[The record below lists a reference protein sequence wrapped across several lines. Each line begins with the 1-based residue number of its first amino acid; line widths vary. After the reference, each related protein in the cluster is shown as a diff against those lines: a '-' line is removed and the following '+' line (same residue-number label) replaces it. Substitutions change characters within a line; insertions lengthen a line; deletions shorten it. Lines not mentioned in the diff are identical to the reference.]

1 MWAQVFAERT
11 GVLGFREGSGMVAS
25 SARVSC
31 LAAATL
37 FFWST
42 FPTPAPAQTVSFI
55 ARRDFAVGVSPEA
68 LAVGDLNGD
77 GVLDL
82 AVVGPAGPRIGGVSV
97 MLGQGDGTFPM
108 AGNFFA
114 FCGRLP
120 SSVAVA
126 DFNRDGAPDL
136 VVADDGGYTCS
147 QGSCRRNP
155 GGVTMLLGNGDGSFQ
170 AAKGL
175 TAGGNPSS
183 VVVGDFNGDGVPD
196 LAVANTGSNN
206 VSVLLGNGDGSFR
219 AARTFSAGTNPR
231 SVAVGDFNGDG
242 VPDLAVANTG
252 SNNVSV
258 LLGNGD
264 GSFQAAESFPVA
276 TGPSSVVVGDF
287 NGDGKL
293 DLAVTTEAG
302 SPAPPL
308 PTDTVSVLL
317 GNGDGTFQEARD
329 SAVSTVGPSSVA
341 VGDFNGDGVPDLAV
355 VGANG
360 VSVLLGHGDGTFE
373 TGLAFAA
380 PGVSVVVGDIDGDG
394 VPDLAV
400 AGVQGVS
407 VLVGHGDGTFQ
418 AARNFA
424 ASDGRVPYS
433 VAVGDFN
440 GDGVLDLAV
449 ASAAPT
455 LITGTAPGTVSVL
468 LGNGNGT
475 FQAALN
481 VALGM
486 DPRFVAVGD
495 FNGDGAPDL
504 VVAEDGGY
512 TCSQRSCVS
521 NPGGVSVLLGNGDGT
536 VQGAKSLAAGA
547 NPQSVAV
554 GDFNRDGVPDL
565 AVAGANDVSVL
576 LGNGDGTFQGV
587 KSLAA
592 GPNPRSVAVGDF
604 NGDGVLDLAV
614 PYTDWGPGTSG
625 VSVLLGNGDGT
636 FQTPR
641 TFAVADGPWS
651 VAVGDFN
658 GDRVADLAVAT
669 GNGISV
675 LLGAGDGTFQ
685 AARNFGARGLVLA
698 VGDFDGDGVPDLAL
712 AGVQGVEVLLGNGDG
727 TFRAPRTFG
736 VGASPSSVAAGDFN
750 GDGKLD
756 LATAN
761 YIGSDVSVLIN
772 DTP

>member
-1 MWAQVFAERT
+1 M
-11 GVLGFREGSGMVAS
+11 
-25 SARVSC
+25 
-31 LAAATL
+31 
-37 FFWST
+37 
-42 FPTPAPAQTVSFI
+42 
-55 ARRDFAVGVSPEA
+55 
-68 LAVGDLNGD
+68 
-77 GVLDL
+77 
-82 AVVGPAGPRIGGVSV
+82 
-97 MLGQGDGTFPM
+97 
-108 AGNFFA
+108 
-114 FCGRLP
+114 
-120 SSVAVA
+120 
-126 DFNRDGAPDL
+126 
-136 VVADDGGYTCS
+136 
-147 QGSCRRNP
+147 
-155 GGVTMLLGNGDGSFQ
+155 
-170 AAKGL
+170 
-175 TAGGNPSS
+175 
-183 VVVGDFNGDGVPD
+183 
-196 LAVANTGSNN
+196 
-206 VSVLLGNGDGSFR
+206 
-219 AARTFSAGTNPR
+219 
-231 SVAVGDFNGDG
+231 AVGDFNGDG

-380 PGVSVVVGDIDGDG
+380 PGVSVVVDDVDGDG

-468 LGNGNGT
+468 LGNDNGT

-481 VALGM
+481 VAVGM

-521 NPGGVSVLLGNGDGT
+521 NPGV
-536 VQGAKSLAAGA
+536 
-547 NPQSVAV
+547 
-554 GDFNRDGVPDL
+554 
-565 AVAGANDVSVL
+565 VSVL